1 MSISVKNITV
11 SIDGTSSQMFFIK
24 LEGKS
29 WYLENFSF
37 YQSLLTYN
45 SLSFSM
51 HTDPLEDQSE
61 PRFSICSYLIGK
73 EISITLQTDNIEKES
88 KLASFEEKTADI
100 EFKGVITS
108 ASGNRSNGQY
118 NIKVEARSWDALLE
132 DHPTCKSFEN
142 RTLNEI
148 VQDVV
153 DDYSDNL
160 QTTID
165 ARFTEV
171 IPYCVQYNE
180 NNYQFLQR
188 LARRYGEWLYF
199 DGTQLI
205 FGNMVE
211 KDPVQL
217 AYPSNDVPS
226 YSVDLKMKHTAF
238 SHLASSY
245 NADDAN
251 QKDGLGEMQKSYND
265 LADQIFQMS
274 QERFK
279 KPTLQNLHAGGFAD
293 IDGRETILNI
303 STKAQARAEKAGM
316 LKYSGTTYSSKIGIG
331 AKLVIKD
338 NYIVNSAANSKSQ
351 VDQDEIL
358 ITDIVH
364 SFSDDFIYSNHFVGI
379 PANCDY
385 PPYGKGEA
393 FPKATSCRAKV
404 KDNED
409 PNNLGR
415 IRVQFD
421 WQAELDEDMM
431 TPWIRIAQPYAGA
444 GKGFSF
450 IPEIG
455 EEVMVDF
462 EGGNAEKPYV
472 KGMLFNGIDD
482 PDSAWLANGN
492 SENRVKA
499 IRTRNG
505 HTIEIHDNYEGGF
518 IRIYDNKKE
527 NYVLTLSTDEQLIK
541 LESKGNIEL
550 KAAKN
555 IIMKAGHSI
564 KVKAGS
570 NIKTEAGKDIITE
583 AEERIYSKS
592 GTNFGV
598 WAQGDMVYV
607 SDHNLSLRVDEDS
620 TFTTNNSQTEIYE
633 NYQLNIDGDSKTV
646 IEGDSTL
653 SANNISLDANNGFQV
668 ESMTNNQKANA
679 TMALDA
685 KGDMNIKGAICKVN

>member
-11 SIDGTSSQMFFIK
+11 SIDGTSSSMFTIQ

-29 WYLENFSF
+29 WYMDHFSL
-37 YQSLLTYN
+37 YQRLLTYN
-45 SLSFSM
+45 TLTFSM
-51 HTDPLEDQSE
+51 HTDPLEDQGE
-61 PRFSICSYLIGK
+61 PRFTICSYLIGK
-73 EISITLQTDNIEKES
+73 EITLTLQTDYIEK
-88 KLASFEEKTADI
+88 ASNLQSSDEKTADI
-100 EFKGVITS
+100 EFKGVIIDT
-108 ASGNRSNGQY
+108 SGNRSNGSY
-118 NIKVEARSWDALLE
+118 TITVEARSWDALLE
-132 DHPTCKSFEN
+132 DNPTCKSFEN
-142 RTLNEI
+142 KTLNEI

-160 QTTID
+160 QTTIN
-165 ARFTEV
+165 ARFTDE

-180 NNYQFLQR
+180 TNYQFLQR
-188 LARRYGEWLYF
+188 LARRYGEWFYC
-199 DGTQLI
+199 DGTQLV

-217 AYPSNDVPS
+217 TYPGNDVSS
-226 YSVDLKMKHTAF
+226 YNVDLKMKHTAF

-245 NADDAN
+245 NASEAN
-251 QKDGLGEMQKSYND
+251 QKDGLSEMQKPYND
-265 LADQIFQMS
+265 LADQTFLMS

-279 KPTLQNLHAGGFAD
+279 KQTLQNLHAGGFAD
-293 IDGRETILNI
+293 IDGRETILDV

-316 LKYSGTTYSSKIGIG
+316 LKYLGVTYSSKISIG
-331 AKLVIKD
+331 AKLLIKD
-338 NYIVNSAANSKSQ
+338 NYIVNYEANAKSQ

-358 ITDIVH
+358 ITDLVH
-364 SFSDDFIYSNHFVGI
+364 SFSDDKVYSNHFVGI
-379 PANCDY
+379 PASCDY
-385 PPYGKGEA
+385 PPYSNGDIYPESS
-393 FPKATSCRAKV
+393 SCRAKV

-409 PNNLGR
+409 PSNLGR

-482 PDSAWLANGN
+482 PDSAWLVDGN
-492 SENRVKA
+492 SENRIKA

-505 HTIEIHDNYEGGF
+505 HTIEIHDNYEGGY

-550 KAAKN
+550 RADKN
-555 IIMKAGHSI
+555 IIMRAGHSI

-570 NIKTEAGKDIITE
+570 NIKTEAGKNITIS
-583 AEERIYSKS
+583 AEEDYYNKS
-592 GTNFGV
+592 GKNFGV
-598 WAQGDMVYV
+598 WAEGDMAYATDNNMAV
-607 SDHNLSLRVDEDS
+607 RVEEDY
-620 TFTTNNSQTEIYE
+620 TFESNNSQTQIYD
-633 NYQLNIDGDSKTV
+633 NYELSVDGNSKTL
-646 IEGDSTL
+646 IEGDCTICG
-653 SANNISLDANNGFQV
+653 NNISLEATNGFQV
-668 ESMTNNQKANA
+668 KSMTNNQKATA
-679 TMALDA
+679 SMALDSN
-685 KGDMNIKGAICKVN
+685 GDMNVKGAIVKVN

>member
-385 PPYGKGEA
+385 PPYGKGET

-550 KAAKN
+550 KAATN

-620 TFTTNNSQTEIYE
+620 TFTANNSQTEIYE

>member
-11 SIDGTSSQMFFIK
+11 SIDGTSSSMFTIQ

-29 WYLENFSF
+29 WYMDHFSL
-37 YQSLLTYN
+37 YQRLLTYN
-45 SLSFSM
+45 TLTFSM
-51 HTDPLEDQSE
+51 HTDPLEDQGE
-61 PRFSICSYLIGK
+61 PRFTICSYLIGK
-73 EISITLQTDNIEKES
+73 EITLTLQTDYIEK
-88 KLASFEEKTADI
+88 ASNLQSSDEKTADI
-100 EFKGVITS
+100 EFKGVIIDT
-108 ASGNRSNGQY
+108 SGNRSNGSY
-118 NIKVEARSWDALLE
+118 TITVEARSWDALLE
-132 DHPTCKSFEN
+132 DNPTCKSFEN
-142 RTLNEI
+142 KTLNEI

-160 QTTID
+160 QTTIN
-165 ARFTEV
+165 ARFTDE

-180 NNYQFLQR
+180 TNYQFLQR
-188 LARRYGEWLYF
+188 LARRYGEWFYC
-199 DGTQLI
+199 DGTQLV

-217 AYPSNDVPS
+217 TYPGNDVSS
-226 YSVDLKMKHTAF
+226 YNVDLKMKHTAF

-245 NADDAN
+245 NASEAN
-251 QKDGLGEMQKSYND
+251 QKDGLSEMQKPYND
-265 LADQIFQMS
+265 LADQTFLMS

-279 KPTLQNLHAGGFAD
+279 KQTLQNLHAGGFAD
-293 IDGRETILNI
+293 IDGRETILDV

-316 LKYSGTTYSSKIGIG
+316 LKYSGVTYSSKISIG
-331 AKLVIKD
+331 AKLLIKD
-338 NYIVNSAANSKSQ
+338 NYIVNYEANAKSQ

-358 ITDIVH
+358 ITDLVH
-364 SFSDDFIYSNHFVGI
+364 SFSDDKVYSNHFVGI
-379 PANCDY
+379 PASCDY
-385 PPYGKGEA
+385 PPYSNGDIYPESS
-393 FPKATSCRAKV
+393 SCRAKV

-409 PNNLGR
+409 PSNLGR

-482 PDSAWLANGN
+482 PDSAWLVDGN
-492 SENRVKA
+492 SENRIKA

-505 HTIEIHDNYEGGF
+505 HTIEIHDNYEGGY

-550 KAAKN
+550 RADKN
-555 IIMKAGHSI
+555 IIMRAGHSI

-570 NIKTEAGKDIITE
+570 NIKTEAGKNITIS
-583 AEERIYSKS
+583 AEEDYYNKS
-592 GTNFGV
+592 GKNFGV
-598 WAQGDMVYV
+598 WAEGNMAYAT
-607 SDHNLSLRVDEDS
+607 DHNMAVRVEEDY
-620 TFTTNNSQTEIYE
+620 TFESNNSQTQIYD
-633 NYQLNIDGDSKTV
+633 NYELSVDGNSKTL
-646 IEGDSTL
+646 IEGDCTICG
-653 SANNISLDANNGFQV
+653 NNISLEATNGFQV
-668 ESMTNNQKANA
+668 KSMTNNQKATA
-679 TMALDA
+679 SMALDSN
-685 KGDMNIKGAICKVN
+685 GDMNVKGAIVKVN

>member
-620 TFTTNNSQTEIYE
+620 TFTANNSKTEIYE

>member
-11 SIDGTSSQMFFIK
+11 SIDGTSSSMFTIQ

-29 WYLENFSF
+29 WYMDHFSL
-37 YQSLLTYN
+37 YQRLLTYN
-45 SLSFSM
+45 TLTFSM
-51 HTDPLEDQSE
+51 HTDPLEDQGE
-61 PRFSICSYLIGK
+61 PRFTICSYLIGK
-73 EISITLQTDNIEKES
+73 EITLTLQTDYIEK
-88 KLASFEEKTADI
+88 ASNLQSSDEKTADI
-100 EFKGVITS
+100 EFKGVIIDT
-108 ASGNRSNGQY
+108 SGNRSNGSY
-118 NIKVEARSWDALLE
+118 TITVEARSWDALLE
-132 DHPTCKSFEN
+132 DNPTCKSFEN
-142 RTLNEI
+142 KTLNEI

-165 ARFTEV
+165 ARFTDE

-180 NNYQFLQR
+180 TNYQFLQR
-188 LARRYGEWLYF
+188 LARRYGEWFYC
-199 DGTQLI
+199 DGTQLV

-217 AYPSNDVPS
+217 TYPGNDVSS
-226 YSVDLKMKHTAF
+226 YNVDLKMKHTAF

-245 NADDAN
+245 NASEAN
-251 QKDGLGEMQKSYND
+251 QKDGLSEMQKPYND
-265 LADQIFQMS
+265 LADQTFLMS

-279 KPTLQNLHAGGFAD
+279 KQTLQNLHAGGFAD
-293 IDGRETILNI
+293 IDGRETILDV

-316 LKYSGTTYSSKIGIG
+316 LKYSGVTYSSKISIG
-331 AKLVIKD
+331 AKLLIKD
-338 NYIVNSAANSKSQ
+338 NYIVNYEANAKSQ

-358 ITDIVH
+358 ITDLVH
-364 SFSDDFIYSNHFVGI
+364 SFSDDKVYSNHFVGI
-379 PANCDY
+379 PASCDY
-385 PPYGKGEA
+385 PPYSNGDIYPESS
-393 FPKATSCRAKV
+393 SCRAKV

-409 PNNLGR
+409 PSNLGR

-482 PDSAWLANGN
+482 PDSAWLVDGN
-492 SENRVKA
+492 SENRIKA

-505 HTIEIHDNYEGGF
+505 HTIEIHDNYEGGY

-550 KAAKN
+550 RADKN
-555 IIMKAGHSI
+555 IIMRAGHSI

-570 NIKTEAGKDIITE
+570 NIKTEAGKNITIS
-583 AEERIYSKS
+583 AEEDYYNKS
-592 GTNFGV
+592 GKNFGV
-598 WAQGDMVYV
+598 WAEGDMAYAT
-607 SDHNLSLRVDEDS
+607 DHNMAVRVEEDY
-620 TFTTNNSQTEIYE
+620 TFESNNSQTQIYD
-633 NYQLNIDGDSKTV
+633 NYELSVDGNSKTL
-646 IEGDSTL
+646 IEGDCTICG
-653 SANNISLDANNGFQV
+653 NNISLEATNGFQV
-668 ESMTNNQKANA
+668 KSMTNNQKATA
-679 TMALDA
+679 SMALDSN
-685 KGDMNIKGAICKVN
+685 GDMNVKGAIVKVN

>member
-11 SIDGTSSQMFFIK
+11 SIDGTSSQMFCIK

-29 WYLENFSF
+29 WYMEDFSL

-51 HTDPLEDQSE
+51 HTDPLEDQTE
-61 PRFSICSYLIGK
+61 PRFTICSYLIGK
-73 EISITLQTDNIEKES
+73 DIAVTLQTDNIEKES
-88 KLASFEEKTADI
+88 KLASSDEKTADI
-100 EFKGVITS
+100 EFKGVIAA

-118 NIKVEARSWDALLE
+118 NIKVEARSWDALLN

-160 QTTID
+160 QTVID
-165 ARFTEV
+165 SRFTEV

-199 DGTQLI
+199 DGSQLV

-217 AYPSNDVPS
+217 AYPGNDVPS

-245 NADDAN
+245 NANDAN
-251 QKDGLGEMQKSYND
+251 QKDGLSEMQKPYND
-265 LADQIFQMS
+265 LADQIFQVS
-274 QERFK
+274 QDRFK

-293 IDGRETILNI
+293 TDGRETILNI

-316 LKYSGTTYSSKIGIG
+316 LTYSGTTYSSKIGIG

-338 NYIVNSAANSKSQ
+338 NYIVNSASNSKGQ

-358 ITDIVH
+358 ITDIIH
-364 SFSDDFIYSNHFVGI
+364 SFSDDKVYTNHFVGI
-379 PANCDY
+379 PATCDY
-385 PPYGKGEA
+385 PPYGKGDSY
-393 FPKATSCRAKV
+393 PKASPCRAKV

-409 PNNLGR
+409 PSNLGR

-421 WQAELDEDMM
+421 WQAELDEDMI

-472 KGMLFNGIDD
+472 KGMFFNGIDD
-482 PDSAWLANGN
+482 PDSAWLANSN

-505 HTIEIHDNYEGGF
+505 HTIEIHDNYEGGY
-518 IRIYDNKKE
+518 IRIYDNNKE
-527 NYVLTLSTDEQLIK
+527 NYVLTLSTDDQLIK

-550 KAAKN
+550 RADKN
-555 IIMKAGHSI
+555 IIMRAGHSI

-570 NIKTEAGKDIITE
+570 NIKTEAGKDITTK
-583 AEERIYSKS
+583 AEENFYNKS
-592 GTNFGV
+592 GKDYGA
-598 WAQGDMVYV
+598 WAQGEMVYAT
-607 SDHNLSLRVDEDS
+607 DCNLTIHAEED
-620 TFTTNNSQTEIYE
+620 FRLAATNYQTEMSE
-633 NYQLNIDGDSKTV
+633 NYQLNVEGDSKTV

-668 ESMTNNQKANA
+668 ESMTNNQKATA

>member
-29 WYLENFSF
+29 WYLENFSL

-100 EFKGVITS
+100 EFKGLITS

-279 KPTLQNLHAGGFAD
+279 KSTLQNLHAGGFAD

-482 PDSAWLANGN
+482 PDSAWLANSN

-505 HTIEIHDNYEGGF
+505 HTIEIHDDNEGGY
-518 IRIYDNKKE
+518 IRIYDNGKE

-555 IIMKAGHSI
+555 IIMKAGHGI

-620 TFTTNNSQTEIYE
+620 TFTASNSQTEIYE

-668 ESMTNNQKANA
+668 ESMTNNQKANV

>member
-11 SIDGTSSQMFFIK
+11 SIDGTSSSMFTIQ

-29 WYLENFSF
+29 WYMDHFSL
-37 YQSLLTYN
+37 YQRLLTYN
-45 SLSFSM
+45 TLTFSM
-51 HTDPLEDQSE
+51 HTDPLEDQGE
-61 PRFSICSYLIGK
+61 PRFTICSYLIGK
-73 EISITLQTDNIEKES
+73 EITLTLQTDYIEK
-88 KLASFEEKTADI
+88 ASNLQSSDEKTADI
-100 EFKGVITS
+100 EFKGVIIDT
-108 ASGNRSNGQY
+108 SGNRSNGSY
-118 NIKVEARSWDALLE
+118 TITVEARSWDALLE
-132 DHPTCKSFEN
+132 DNPTCKSFEN
-142 RTLNEI
+142 KTLNEI

-160 QTTID
+160 QTTIN
-165 ARFTEV
+165 ARFTDE

-180 NNYQFLQR
+180 TNYQFLQR
-188 LARRYGEWLYF
+188 LARRYGEWFYC
-199 DGTQLI
+199 DGTQLV

-217 AYPSNDVPS
+217 TYPGNDVSS
-226 YSVDLKMKHTAF
+226 YNVDLKMKHTAF

-245 NADDAN
+245 NASEAN
-251 QKDGLGEMQKSYND
+251 QKDGLSEMQKPYND
-265 LADQIFQMS
+265 LADQTFLMS

-279 KPTLQNLHAGGFAD
+279 KQTLQNLHAGGFAD
-293 IDGRETILNI
+293 IDGRETILDV

-316 LKYSGTTYSSKIGIG
+316 LKYSGVTYSSKISIG
-331 AKLVIKD
+331 AKLLIKD
-338 NYIVNSAANSKSQ
+338 NYIVNYEANAKSQ

-358 ITDIVH
+358 ITDLVH
-364 SFSDDFIYSNHFVGI
+364 SFSDDKVYSNHFVGI
-379 PANCDY
+379 PASCDY
-385 PPYGKGEA
+385 PPYSNGDIYPESS
-393 FPKATSCRAKV
+393 SCRAKV

-409 PNNLGR
+409 PSNLGR

-482 PDSAWLANGN
+482 PDSAWLADGN
-492 SENRVKA
+492 SENRIKA

-505 HTIEIHDNYEGGF
+505 HTIEIHDNYEGGY

-550 KAAKN
+550 RADKN
-555 IIMKAGHSI
+555 IIMRAGHSI

-570 NIKTEAGKDIITE
+570 NIKTEAGKNITIS
-583 AEERIYSKS
+583 AEEDYYNKS
-592 GTNFGV
+592 GKNFGV
-598 WAQGDMVYV
+598 WAEGDMAYATDNNMAV
-607 SDHNLSLRVDEDS
+607 RVEEDY
-620 TFTTNNSQTEIYE
+620 TFESNNSQTQIYD
-633 NYQLNIDGDSKTV
+633 NYELSVDGNSKTL
-646 IEGDSTL
+646 IEGDCTICG
-653 SANNISLDANNGFQV
+653 NNISLEATNGFQV
-668 ESMTNNQKANA
+668 KSMTNNQKATA
-679 TMALDA
+679 SMALDSN
-685 KGDMNIKGAICKVN
+685 GDMNVKGAIVKVN

>member
-11 SIDGTSSQMFFIK
+11 SIDGTSSSMFTIQ

-29 WYLENFSF
+29 WYMDHFSL
-37 YQSLLTYN
+37 YQRLLTYN
-45 SLSFSM
+45 TLTFSM
-51 HTDPLEDQSE
+51 HTDPLEDQGE
-61 PRFSICSYLIGK
+61 PRFTICSYLIGK
-73 EISITLQTDNIEKES
+73 EITLTLQTDYIEK
-88 KLASFEEKTADI
+88 ASNLQSSDEKTADI
-100 EFKGVITS
+100 EFKGVIIDT
-108 ASGNRSNGQY
+108 SGNRSNGSY
-118 NIKVEARSWDALLE
+118 TITVEARSWDAFLE
-132 DHPTCKSFEN
+132 DNPTCKSFEN
-142 RTLNEI
+142 KTLNEI

-165 ARFTEV
+165 ARFTDE

-180 NNYQFLQR
+180 TNYQFLQR
-188 LARRYGEWLYF
+188 LARRYGEWFYC
-199 DGTQLI
+199 DGTQLV

-217 AYPSNDVPS
+217 TYPGNDVSS
-226 YSVDLKMKHTAF
+226 YNVDLKMKHTAF

-245 NADDAN
+245 NASEAN
-251 QKDGLGEMQKSYND
+251 QKDGLSEMQKPYND
-265 LADQIFQMS
+265 LADQTFLMS

-279 KPTLQNLHAGGFAD
+279 KQTLQNLHAGGFAD
-293 IDGRETILNI
+293 IDGRETILDV

-316 LKYSGTTYSSKIGIG
+316 LKYSGVTYSSKISIG
-331 AKLVIKD
+331 AKLLIKD
-338 NYIVNSAANSKSQ
+338 NYIVNYEANAKSQ

-358 ITDIVH
+358 ITDLVH
-364 SFSDDFIYSNHFVGI
+364 SFSEDKVYSNHFVGI
-379 PANCDY
+379 PASCDY
-385 PPYGKGEA
+385 PPYSNGDIYPESS
-393 FPKATSCRAKV
+393 SCRAKV

-409 PNNLGR
+409 PSNLGR

-482 PDSAWLANGN
+482 PDSAWLADGN
-492 SENRVKA
+492 SENRIKA

-505 HTIEIHDNYEGGF
+505 HTIEIHDNYEGGY

-550 KAAKN
+550 RADKN
-555 IIMKAGHSI
+555 IIMRAGHSI

-570 NIKTEAGKDIITE
+570 NIKTEAGKNITIS
-583 AEERIYSKS
+583 AEEDYYNKS
-592 GTNFGV
+592 GKNFGV
-598 WAQGDMVYV
+598 WAEGDMAYAT
-607 SDHNLSLRVDEDS
+607 DHNMAVRVEEDY
-620 TFTTNNSQTEIYE
+620 TFESNNSQTQIYD
-633 NYQLNIDGDSKTV
+633 NYELSVDGNSKTL
-646 IEGDSTL
+646 IEGDCTICG
-653 SANNISLDANNGFQV
+653 NNISLEATNGFQV
-668 ESMTNNQKANA
+668 KSMTNNQKATA
-679 TMALDA
+679 SMALDSN
-685 KGDMNIKGAICKVN
+685 GDMNVKGAIVKVN

>member
-11 SIDGTSSQMFFIK
+11 SVDGTPSQMFYIK

-29 WYLENFSF
+29 WYMENFSL

-45 SLSFSM
+45 SLTFSM

-61 PRFSICSYLIGK
+61 PRFAICSYLIGK
-73 EISITLQTDNIEKES
+73 EITLTLQTDNVEK
-88 KLASFEEKTADI
+88 ASNLSSSEEKTADI
-100 EFKGVITS
+100 EFKGVITA
-108 ASGNRSNGQY
+108 ASGSRSNGQY
-118 NIKVEARSWDALLE
+118 NIKVEARSWDALLI

-142 RTLNEI
+142 LTLNEI

-153 DDYSDNL
+153 GDYSDNL

-165 ARFTEV
+165 PRFTEV

-180 NNYQFLQR
+180 TNYQFLQR
-188 LARRYGEWLYF
+188 LARRYGEWLYS
-199 DGTQLI
+199 DGSQLI

-245 NADDAN
+245 NANDAN

-274 QERFK
+274 QERFT
-279 KPTLQNLHAGGFAD
+279 KPTLQNLHSGGFAD
-293 IDGRETILNI
+293 SDGRETILSI
-303 STKAQARAEKAGM
+303 STKAQARAEKASM

-338 NYIVNSAANSKSQ
+338 NYIVNYIFNAKSQ

-364 SFSDDFIYSNHFVGI
+364 SFSDDKVYSNRFVGI

-385 PPYGKGEA
+385 PPYAKGDIYPSA
-393 FPKATSCRAKV
+393 SSCRAKV

-409 PNNLGR
+409 PSNLGR

-472 KGMLFNGIDD
+472 KGMLFNGIED

-492 SENRVKA
+492 SENRIKA

-505 HTIEIHDNYEGGF
+505 HTIEIHDNYEGGY
-518 IRIYDNKKE
+518 IRIYDNEKE
-527 NYVLTLSTDEQLIK
+527 NYVLTLSTDDQLIK

-550 KAAKN
+550 RADKN
-555 IIMKAGHSI
+555 IIMRAGHNI

-570 NIKTEAGKDIITE
+570 NIKTEAGKDINTK
-583 AEERIYSKS
+583 AEDNIYSKS
-592 GTNFGV
+592 GKNYGA
-598 WAQGDMVYV
+598 WAQGDMAYA
-607 SDHNLSLRVDEDS
+607 SDHSLTIQVEEDS
-620 TFTTNNSQTEIYE
+620 KFTANNSQTEIYE
-633 NYQLNIDGDSKTV
+633 NYQLNVDGDSKTV
-646 IEGDSTL
+646 IEGDTTL

-668 ESMTNNQKANA
+668 ESMTNNQKATA

-685 KGDMNIKGAICKVN
+685 QGDMNIKGAICKVN

>member
-11 SIDGTSSQMFFIK
+11 SIDGTSSSMFTIQ

-29 WYLENFSF
+29 WYMDHFSL
-37 YQSLLTYN
+37 YQRLLTYN
-45 SLSFSM
+45 TLTFSM
-51 HTDPLEDQSE
+51 HTDPLEDQGE
-61 PRFSICSYLIGK
+61 PRFTICSYLIGK
-73 EISITLQTDNIEKES
+73 EITLTLQTDYIEK
-88 KLASFEEKTADI
+88 ASNLQSSDEKTADI
-100 EFKGVITS
+100 EFKGVIIDT
-108 ASGNRSNGQY
+108 SGNRSNGSY
-118 NIKVEARSWDALLE
+118 TITVEARSWDALLE
-132 DHPTCKSFEN
+132 DNPTCKSFEN
-142 RTLNEI
+142 KTLNEI

-160 QTTID
+160 QTTIN
-165 ARFTEV
+165 ARFTDE

-180 NNYQFLQR
+180 TNYQFLQR
-188 LARRYGEWLYF
+188 LARRYGEWFYC
-199 DGTQLI
+199 DGTQLV

-217 AYPSNDVPS
+217 TYPGNDVSS
-226 YSVDLKMKHTAF
+226 YNVDLKMKHTAF

-245 NADDAN
+245 NASEAN
-251 QKDGLGEMQKSYND
+251 QKDGLSEMQKPYND
-265 LADQIFQMS
+265 LADQTFLMS

-279 KPTLQNLHAGGFAD
+279 KQTLQNLHAGGFAD
-293 IDGRETILNI
+293 IDGRETILDV

-316 LKYSGTTYSSKIGIG
+316 LKYSGVTYSSKISIG
-331 AKLVIKD
+331 AKLLIKD
-338 NYIVNSAANSKSQ
+338 NYIVNYEANAKSQ

-358 ITDIVH
+358 ITDLVH
-364 SFSDDFIYSNHFVGI
+364 SFSDDKVYSNHFVGI
-379 PANCDY
+379 PASCDY
-385 PPYGKGEA
+385 PPYSNGDIYPESS
-393 FPKATSCRAKV
+393 SCRAKV

-409 PNNLGR
+409 PSNLGR

-482 PDSAWLANGN
+482 PDSAWLVDGN
-492 SENRVKA
+492 SENRIKA

-505 HTIEIHDNYEGGF
+505 HTIEIHDNYEGGY

-550 KAAKN
+550 RADKN
-555 IIMKAGHSI
+555 IIMRAGHSI

-570 NIKTEAGKDIITE
+570 NIKTEAGKNITIS
-583 AEERIYSKS
+583 AEEDYYNKS
-592 GTNFGV
+592 GKNFGV
-598 WAQGDMVYV
+598 WAEGDMAYAT
-607 SDHNLSLRVDEDS
+607 DHNMAVRVEEDY
-620 TFTTNNSQTEIYE
+620 TFESNNSQTQIYD
-633 NYQLNIDGDSKTV
+633 NYELSVDGNSKTL
-646 IEGDSTL
+646 IEGDCTICG
-653 SANNISLDANNGFQV
+653 NNISLEATNGFQV
-668 ESMTNNQKANA
+668 KSMTNNQKATA
-679 TMALDA
+679 SMALDSN
-685 KGDMNIKGAICKVN
+685 GDMNVKGAIVKVN

>member
-29 WYLENFSF
+29 WYLENFSL

-279 KPTLQNLHAGGFAD
+279 KSTLQNLHAGGFAD

-482 PDSAWLANGN
+482 PDSAWLANSN

-505 HTIEIHDNYEGGF
+505 HTIEIHDDNEGGY
-518 IRIYDNKKE
+518 IRIYDNGKE

-555 IIMKAGHSI
+555 IIMKAGHGI

-620 TFTTNNSQTEIYE
+620 TFTASNSQTEIYE

-668 ESMTNNQKANA
+668 ESMTNNQKANV

>member
-11 SIDGTSSQMFFIK
+11 SIDGTSSQMFYIK

-29 WYLENFSF
+29 WYMENFSL

-61 PRFSICSYLIGK
+61 PRFTICSYLIGK
-73 EISITLQTDNIEKES
+73 EITLTLQTDNIEKAS
-88 KLASFEEKTADI
+88 KLSSSEEKTADI
-100 EFKGVITS
+100 EFKGVIAA

-118 NIKVEARSWDALLE
+118 NIKVEARSWDALLV

-142 RTLNEI
+142 LTLNEI

-160 QTTID
+160 QTTVD
-165 ARFTEV
+165 ARFSEV

-180 NNYQFLQR
+180 TNYQFLQR
-188 LARRYGEWLYF
+188 LARRYGEWLYS
-199 DGTQLI
+199 DGCQLI

-217 AYPSNDVPS
+217 AYPSNDIPS
-226 YSVDLKMKHTAF
+226 YSVDLKIKHTAF
-238 SHLASSY
+238 AHLASSY
-245 NADDAN
+245 NANDAN
-251 QKDGLGEMQKSYND
+251 QKDGLGEMQEPYND

-274 QERFK
+274 QERFTK
-279 KPTLQNLHAGGFAD
+279 QTLQNLHSGGFAD
-293 IDGRETILNI
+293 TDGRETILNI

-316 LKYSGTTYSSKIGIG
+316 LTYSGTTYSSKISLG
-331 AKLVIKD
+331 AKLIIKD
-338 NYIVNSAANSKSQ
+338 NYIVNYIANSKSQ

-364 SFSDDFIYSNHFVGI
+364 SFSDDKVYSNHFVGI
-379 PANCDY
+379 PASCDY
-385 PPYGKGEA
+385 PPYAKGDIY
-393 FPKATSCRAKV
+393 PKTTSCRAKV

-409 PNNLGR
+409 PSNLGR

-421 WQAELDEDMM
+421 WQAQLDDNMM

-462 EGGNAEKPYV
+462 EEGNAEKPYV

-482 PDSAWLANGN
+482 PDSAWLTNSN

-505 HTIEIHDNYEGGF
+505 HTIEIHDNYEGGY

-527 NYVLTLSTDEQLIK
+527 NYVLTLSTDDQLIK

-550 KAAKN
+550 RAGKN
-555 IIMKAGHSI
+555 IIMRAGHNI
-564 KVKAGS
+564 KVKAGN
-570 NIKTEAGKDIITE
+570 NIKSEAGKDILTK
-583 AEERIYSKS
+583 AEESIYSKS
-592 GTNFGV
+592 GNNYGA
-598 WAQGDMVYV
+598 WAQGDMVYI
-607 SDHNLSLRVDEDS
+607 SDHNLNVQVEEDS
-620 TFTTNNSQTEIYE
+620 IFKANNSQTEIYE
-633 NYQLNIDGDSKTV
+633 NYQLNVDGDSKTV
-646 IEGDSTL
+646 IEGDTTI
-653 SANNISLDANNGFQV
+653 SANNISLDANIGFQV
-668 ESMTNNQKANA
+668 ESMDINQKATA
-679 TMALDA
+679 SMALEA
-685 KGDMNIKGAICKVN
+685 QGDMNIKGAICKVN

>member
-29 WYLENFSF
+29 WYLENFSL

-279 KPTLQNLHAGGFAD
+279 KSTLQNLHAGGFAD

-555 IIMKAGHSI
+555 IIMKAGHGI

-620 TFTTNNSQTEIYE
+620 TFTANNSQTEIYE

>member
-1 MSISVKNITV
+1 MSISVKNLTV
-11 SIDGTSSQMFFIK
+11 SIDGTSSQMFYIK

-29 WYLENFSF
+29 WYMENFSL

-61 PRFSICSYLIGK
+61 PRFTICSFLIGK
-73 EISITLQTDNIEKES
+73 EITITLQTDYIEKVS
-88 KLASFEEKTADI
+88 RLISSEEKTADI
-100 EFKGVITS
+100 EFKGVIIA

-118 NIKVEARSWDALLE
+118 NIKVEARSWDALLV

-142 RTLNEI
+142 LTLNEI

-153 DDYSDNL
+153 GDYSDHL

-165 ARFTEV
+165 ARFTET

-180 NNYQFLQR
+180 TNYQFLQR
-188 LARRYGEWLYF
+188 LARRYGEWLYS
-199 DGTQLI
+199 DGTQLV
-205 FGNMVE
+205 FGNMLE

-217 AYPSNDVPS
+217 TYPGNDIPS

-245 NADDAN
+245 NAYDAN
-251 QKDGLGEMQKSYND
+251 QKDGLGEMQKSYNE
-265 LADQIFQMS
+265 LADQAFQMS
-274 QERFK
+274 QERFS
-279 KPTLQNLHAGGFAD
+279 KPTLQNLQSGGFAD

-303 STKAQARAEKAGM
+303 STKAQARAEKAGI

-331 AKLVIKD
+331 AKLIIKD
-338 NYIVNSAANSKSQ
+338 NYIVNYIFNSKSQ

-364 SFSDDFIYSNHFVGI
+364 SFSDDKVYSNHFIGI
-379 PANCDY
+379 PASCDY
-385 PPYGKGEA
+385 PPYAKGDI
-393 FPKATSCRAKV
+393 FPAATSCRAKV

-421 WQAELDEDMM
+421 WQAELDEDMQ

-472 KGMLFNGIDD
+472 KGMLFNGVDD

-555 IIMKAGHSI
+555 IIMKAGHGI

-620 TFTTNNSQTEIYE
+620 TFTANNSQTEIYE
-633 NYQLNIDGDSKTV
+633 NYQLNIDGYSKTV

-668 ESMTNNQKANA
+668 ESMTNNQKANV

>member
-29 WYLENFSF
+29 WYLENFSL

-620 TFTTNNSQTEIYE
+620 TFTANNSQTEIYE